1 MSLFVDTA
9 VWYAAASSSDLNN
22 ARARAILASGE
33 SLYMT
38 DHVLAETWSLIRNRI
53 HRKAAD
59 QFWEGIREGVAAI
72 ELVGLADLE
81 EAWQIGYAFPNQDFS
96 LVDRTS
102 FAVMR
107 RMGIERA
114 ASFDSH
120 FAAFRYGLRQQRAFE
135 IIR

>member
-1 MSLFVDTA
+1 
-9 VWYAAASSSDLNN
+9 
-22 ARARAILASGE
+22 
-33 SLYMT
+33 
-38 DHVLAETWSLIRNRI
+38 
-53 HRKAAD
+53 
-59 QFWEGIREGVAAI
+59 
-72 ELVGLADLE
+72 VGLADLE